1 MSRDPSPHA
10 FALREEIDTALARRC
25 DFDSWSAE
33 LKDAQAHHMRKD
45 EFTLL
50 RFQLIVG
57 LVISAVTLVW
67 DYIAVP
73 GQFETAIAWRLLT
86 NVPLG
91 IFGLTMLRHGQT
103 REMKIVVSLNLIS
116 LGVLSMYLASFG
128 TEEIMARYTMAA
140 SFILGLSCLALPFA
154 PADLKRY
161 ALAYGLI
168 TALAGIWPNPLP
180 PREMA
185 LFLVFSSL
193 LAIPCWVIARRNWNL
208 RARAFLL
215 DIRDDLNRAELEQN
229 NELLRQLSEQDP
241 LTGMPNRRHFE
252 RVVVE
257 RLEGRKPDED
267 LPGKL
272 ALMMIDLDH
281 FKAFNDRHGHQAGDR
296 CLTLAASQ
304 LQSAFPQEYGIL
316 ARYGGEEFIAAV
328 RERVPGEA
336 TRLAEDMRAA
346 IAEMLVPVRDNTEPL
361 ITTSIGVALAPA
373 DTKLDLDDLIEMADV
388 ALYSAKRAGRN
399 RVEIIE
405 AGDVAELQDDSGRD
419 RRRA

>member
-1 MSRDPSPHA
+1 MSRDPSPHS
-10 FALREEIDTALARRC
+10 FALREEIDTALARRV
-25 DFDSWSAE
+25 DYESWSAE
-33 LKDAQAHHMRKD
+33 LKESQARHMRND

-57 LVISAVTLVW
+57 LVISAMTLAW
-67 DYIAVP
+67 DYFAVP
-73 GQFETAIAWRLLT
+73 NQFDAAIAWRLLT
-86 NVPLG
+86 NLPLG
-91 IFGLTMLRHGQT
+91 IFGLAFLRRGQT
-103 REMKIVVSLNLIS
+103 GAMKIVVSLNLIS
-116 LGVLSMYLASFG
+116 LGVLSMYLASYG
-128 TEEIMARYTMAA
+128 THEVMARYTMAA
-140 SFILGLSCLALPFA
+140 SFILALSCLALPFA

-161 ALAYGLI
+161 ALGYGLI
-168 TALAGIWPNPLP
+168 TALAGLWPNALP
-180 PREMA
+180 PHEMA
-185 LFLVFSSL
+185 LFIVFSSL
-193 LAIPCWVIARRNWNL
+193 LGIPCWVIARRNWNL

-215 DIRDDLNRAELEQN
+215 DMRDDLTRAELEQN
-229 NELLRQLSEQDP
+229 NEMLRQLSEQDP

-257 RLEGRKPDED
+257 RLEGRKPDEVSS
-267 LPGKL
+267 GKL

-296 CLTLAASQ
+296 CLTLAAAQ
-304 LQSAFPQEYGIL
+304 LQSVFPQDYGIL

-346 IAEMLVPVRDNTEPL
+346 IAEMLVPVRDNSAPL

-373 DTKLDLDDLIEMADV
+373 NTQLDLDDLIEVADV
-388 ALYSAKRAGRN
+388 ALYSAKRAGRD
-399 RVEIIE
+399 RVEIVE
-405 AGDVAELQDDSGRD
+405 AGDAAESLEAGSGE